1 MELQGNTEEVRRV
14 SENERTK
21 KKGKCLAVM
30 LRDGKAI
37 GVVRCARL
45 EECKRA
51 MEASKD
57 RKWKC
62 PGYVEDRKAQVDTYG
77 LRVEEEEKKDAS
89 QE

>member
-1 MELQGNTEEVRRV
+1 M

-30 LRDGKAI
+30 LRNGKAI

-51 MEASKD
+51 IEASKD
-57 RKWKC
+57 SKWEC
-62 PGYVEDRKAQVDTYG
+62 PGYVEDRKAHVDTYG
-77 LRVEEEEKKDAS
+77 LRVEEEEKKDAG

>member
-1 MELQGNTEEVRRV
+1 M
-14 SENERTK
+14 SENERTAGNGERK
-21 KKGKCLAVM
+21 GKRGKCLAVM
-30 LRDGKAI
+30 LRDGKAV

-62 PGYVEDRKAQVDTYG
+62 PGYVEDRKAQADTYG
-77 LRVEEEEKKDAS
+77 LRVEEEEKKDAGR
-89 QE
+89 E